1 MQNDSPSPC
10 GRGPGGGVKAL
21 HAARLFTG
29 EAMRRETIVL
39 IEDGRVRDLTDS
51 PPPGVPVE
59 RLPQHLI
66 LTPGF
71 IDVQVNGGGGRL
83 FNDSPDLPTL
93 RAIAAA
99 HRRFGTTALL
109 PTLITDT
116 PEKMRQAAAC
126 VRAAMEAGETG
137 ILGLH
142 LEGPFLNPARKGVH
156 PEALIRPMDE
166 DDLRFLCQDTPRPL
180 LLTLAPECV
189 DPNAVPR
196 LASAGVTVAIGHSAA
211 SCEQALDAL
220 RAGARGFTHL
230 FNAMPPLAGRD
241 PGPVGAALASDGY
254 AGIIADG
261 HHVHPASLRLALRAK
276 GAERL
281 MLVTDA
287 MASVGSDIRAFAL
300 HGRTVRVA
308 GGRLTTE
315 DGTLAGAHLDMAG
328 AVRNAVALM
337 GASLVEALRMAS
349 ATPADFLGVRDR
361 GRLVPGAAADIAAV
375 DDRCVVDQVWVGGNR
390 YETKSSPPSPLQR
403 DEESRPD
410 ETGARMGL
418 RQRDTA

>member
-1 MQNDSPSPC
+1 MSATQPLPPPPSRK
-10 GRGPGGGVKAL
+10 GRGRQTSSPLPLREGVGGGVRGI

-29 EAMRRETIVL
+29 EAMRPDTALL
-39 IEDGRVRDLTDS
+39 IENGRVRDLTDS

-59 RLPQHLI
+59 RLAQHLV
-66 LTPGF
+66 LSPGF
-71 IDVQVNGGGGRL
+71 IDAQVNGGGGVL

-93 RAIAAA
+93 RAIVAA

-116 PEKMRQAAAC
+116 PERMRDAAAC
-126 VRAAMEAGETG
+126 VRTALQAGEPG

-142 LEGPFLNPARKGVH
+142 LEGPFLNPARRGVH
-156 PEALIRPMDE
+156 PEAMIRPMSE
-166 DDLRFLCQDTPRPL
+166 DDLRFLCERAPRPL

-189 DPNAVPR
+189 DPNALSR
-196 LASAGVTVAIGHSAA
+196 LANAGVTLAIGHSAA
-211 SCEQALDAL
+211 SCEQAWGAL

-241 PGPVGAALASDGY
+241 PGSVGAALASDGF

-261 HHVHPASLRLALRAK
+261 HHVHPANLRVALRAK

-308 GGRLTTE
+308 DGRLATE

-337 GASLVEALRMAS
+337 GASLAEALRMAS
-349 ATPADFLGVRDR
+349 ATPADFLGVRGR
-361 GRLVPGAAADIAAV
+361 GRLVPGAVADAV
-375 DDRCVVDQVWVGGNR
+375 AIDNAGTVEQVWVAGERLFG
-390 YETKSSPPSPLQR
+390 PSP
-403 DEESRPD
+403 
-410 ETGARMGL
+410 A
-418 RQRDTA
+418 A

>member
-1 MQNDSPSPC
+1 MS
-10 GRGPGGGVKAL
+10 GVKAL

-29 EAMRRETIVL
+29 EAMRRDAVLL
-39 IEDGRVRDLTDS
+39 IENGRVRDLTDS

-66 LTPGF
+66 LAPGF
-71 IDVQVNGGGGRL
+71 IDVQVNGGGGAL
-83 FNDSPDLPTL
+83 FNDSPDLSTL

-99 HRRFGTTALL
+99 HRRFGTTSLL

-116 PEKMRQAAAC
+116 PHKMRAAAAA
-126 VRAAMEAGETG
+126 VGAAMRAGEMG
-137 ILGLH
+137 IRGLH

-156 PEALIRPMDE
+156 PEALIRPMSE
-166 DDLRFLCQDTPRPL
+166 EDLRFLCEHTPRPL

-189 DPNAVPR
+189 DPAALSR
-196 LASAGVTVAIGHSAA
+196 LVSAGVNVAIGHSAA

-241 PGPVGAALASDGY
+241 PGPVGAALDADGF

-261 HHVHPASLRLALRAK
+261 HHVHPVSLRLALRAK
-276 GAERL
+276 SAERL

-287 MASVGSDIRAFAL
+287 MASVGSDIPAFRL
-300 HGRTVRVA
+300 HGRTICVA
-308 GGRLTTE
+308 DGRLTTE

-328 AVRNAVALM
+328 AVRNAVTLM
-337 GASLVEALRMAS
+337 GASLPEALRMAS
-349 ATPADFLGVRDR
+349 ATPADFLGARDR
-361 GRLVPGAAADIAAV
+361 GRLVPGAVADMVAIDDAV
-375 DDRCVVDQVWVGGNR
+375 RIDLVWVAGDR
-390 YETKSSPPSPLQR
+390 LEPKLVSPSSPLPQTERESSCDASGYSGEPSGAQQG
-403 DEESRPD
+403 
-410 ETGARMGL
+410 TGDRA
-418 RQRDTA
+418 

>member
-1 MQNDSPSPC
+1 MS
-10 GRGPGGGVKAL
+10 GVKAL
-21 HAARLFTG
+21 HAVRLFTG
-29 EAMRRETIVL
+29 EAMRRDTIVL
-39 IEDGRVRDLTDS
+39 IEDGRIQDLTHA
-51 PPPGVPVE
+51 PPPGVSVE

-66 LTPGF
+66 LAPGF
-71 IDVQVNGGGGRL
+71 IDAQVNGGGGAL

-116 PEKMRQAAAC
+116 PDKMRQAAAC
-126 VRAAMEAGETG
+126 VRAATAAGEPG
-137 ILGLH
+137 IIGLH

-156 PEALIRPMDE
+156 PEALIRPMSE
-166 DDLRFLCQDTPRPL
+166 DDLRFLCEDTPRPL

-189 DPNAVPR
+189 DSTALPR
-196 LASAGVTVAIGHSAA
+196 LASAGITVAIGHSAA
-211 SCEQALDAL
+211 SCEQAWGALD
-220 RAGARGFTHL
+220 AGARGFTHL

-241 PGPVGAALASDGY
+241 PGPVGAALASDGH

-261 HHVHPASLRLALRAK
+261 HHVHPANLRLALRAK

-287 MASVGSDIRAFAL
+287 MASVGSDILAFRL
-300 HGRTVRVA
+300 HGRTIRVA
-308 GGRLTTE
+308 DGRLTTE
-315 DGTLAGAHLDMAG
+315 DGTLAGAHLDMAT
-328 AVRNAVALM
+328 AVRNAVVLM
-337 GASLVEALRMAS
+337 GASLAEALRMAS

-361 GRLVPGAAADIAAV
+361 GRLVPGATADLVAL
-375 DDRCVVDQVWVGGNR
+375 DDRGVVDQVWVGGNR
-390 YETKSSPPSPLQR
+390 CEAKSNPPSPLPRR

-418 RQRDTA
+418 RQRGTA